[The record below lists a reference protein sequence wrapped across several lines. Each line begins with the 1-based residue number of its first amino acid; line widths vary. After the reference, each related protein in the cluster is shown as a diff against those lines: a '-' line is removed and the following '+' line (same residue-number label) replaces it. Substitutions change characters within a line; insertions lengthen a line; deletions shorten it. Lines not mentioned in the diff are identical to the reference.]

1 MSLKAIATPAGEHRG
16 ILFGPPK
23 TASGDARRVDLS
35 GQAMGALLTH
45 KLAQDAARETL
56 GLVYRDHDLV
66 FAQPSGDPF
75 NPERF
80 TKRFTQ
86 LVAEA
91 GLRRVRLH
99 DLRHGR
105 ASLLLASGSDL
116 TVVSKTMGHS
126 SYSFT
131 ADTYAHLLAGAGKKA
146 AEAADALVPRTLSDQ
161 SVTTSRSGAKLAPSE
176 DDLEGR
182 LTCEDGCAPSGTRT
196 PNPLIKSQLLCQ
208 LS

>member
-1 MSLKAIATPAGEHRG
+1 M
-16 ILFGPPK
+16 
-23 TASGDARRVDLS
+23 
-35 GQAMGALLTH
+35 H
-45 KLAQDAARETL
+45 KLAQDAAREKL
-56 GLVYRDHDLV
+56 SSVYRDHDLV
-66 FAQPSGDPF
+66 FAQTSGDPI
-75 NPERF
+75 NPERL
-80 TKRFTQ
+80 TKRFGE

-99 DLRHGR
+99 DLRHGW

-146 AEAADALVPRTLSDQ
+146 AEAADALIPRKPSDQ
-161 SVTTSRSGAKLAPSE
+161 SVTSSESGTKTTPPDGAG
-176 DDLEGR
+176 EGV
-182 LTCEDGCAPSGTRT
+182 LTCGDGCAPSGTRT

>member
-1 MSLKAIATPAGEHRG
+1 MKN
-16 ILFGPPK
+16 
-23 TASGDARRVDLS
+23 
-35 GQAMGALLTH
+35 
-45 KLAQDAARETL
+45 
-56 GLVYRDHDLV
+56 

-99 DLRHGR
+99 DLSHGR

-146 AEAADALVPRTLSDQ
+146 AEAADALVPRKLRDQ
-161 SVTTSRSGAKLAPSE
+161 SVTSIGVGN
-176 DDLEGR
+176 GR
-182 LTCEDGCAPSGTRT
+182 G
-196 PNPLIKSQLLCQ
+196 PLRR
-208 LS
+208 